1 VGGGGPRAGTAGI
14 NIGRSG
20 SEAHY
25 CVSGVRLFSL
35 ILCRSG
41 FHALLRCNPSS
52 LFMLCGCISISMA
65 SLMNQEYLQFI
76 DSLYLY
82 MFRAC

>member
-25 CVSGVRLFSL
+25 WVSGVRLFSL

-41 FHALLRCNPSS
+41 FHVLLRCSPCS
-52 LFMLCGCISISMA
+52 LFMLCGCISILMA
-65 SLMNQEYLQFI
+65 SLMRR
-76 DSLYLY
+76 S
-82 MFRAC
+82 M